1 MYSPSSQCVSFLTPQ
16 ASNLFLGIGII
27 CMLGGGGVWDFIW
40 VLVVPIVFSLCS
52 QKVPNYAPSVFPKF
66 PMCSQQVPNAF
77 PTGSQCGPPSPPP
90 KKIKPKF
97 STTLRG
103 GHHPRKFEACGAD
116 FGYSFWRD
124 SWGGWYEPFNF
135 KCKLMHSKC
144 GMCKLFF
151 VLVLFFF
158 FFFFH
163 KCHRKWWSGRTI
175 YTVEPEQTWAAGPV
189 ASLAWRSEVSDWWD
203 WHRKTISLPNLF
215 VSCFSARPFTQ
226 ATIANSL
233 QWGVVMLLFQPFI
246 RFLCFFWR
254 NEKGD
259 ETKLWCPD
267 RQLFLPSLYHVFGLC
282 L

>member
-1 MYSPSSQCVSFLTPQ
+1 MVRNHFRNKNYLHVRWGGSLRFYLGFWWFPPCSHCVPNRFPTMLPMYSPSSQCVSFLTPQ

-124 SWGGWYEPFNF
+124 SWVIWT
-135 KCKLMHSKC
+135 
-144 GMCKLFF
+144 
-151 VLVLFFF
+151 VLF
-158 FFFFH
+158 
-163 KCHRKWWSGRTI
+163 
-175 YTVEPEQTWAAGPV
+175 
-189 ASLAWRSEVSDWWD
+189 
-203 WHRKTISLPNLF
+203 
-215 VSCFSARPFTQ
+215 
-226 ATIANSL
+226 
-233 QWGVVMLLFQPFI
+233 
-246 RFLCFFWR
+246 
-254 NEKGD
+254 
-259 ETKLWCPD
+259 
-267 RQLFLPSLYHVFGLC
+267 
-282 L
+282 